1 MTTTSSTSSSATTG
15 SSLLTALGAGS
26 GIDTAALVSNLVSAS
41 FSGKDSVLA
50 AKEKLHTAQISAL
63 GTLRN
68 GITGFTSALQNLMKG
83 GTLQLQPSTSN
94 SSIVTVK
101 PTSGA
106 NLEALSASIE
116 VRQLAQSQSLVSV
129 PLQST
134 APEVGLGSLTLT
146 TNGTTPAR
154 TFHIAI
160 TAANNNIEGLAKAI
174 NDANTG
180 TTPSGVTASVVSDSS
195 GKRLVL
201 KGGIGASNTFS
212 LTADSGSEAALSRFA
227 FDASSPSANP
237 DMTRAQ
243 EAKDAIIRMD
253 GVDSTYATNTVTGLI
268 SGLTLDLV
276 SAQPGTTVQL
286 AVKHPTDSLTQG
298 VTDFVDA
305 YNELKSQI
313 DTLSAAATD
322 DSDAGALR
330 GTPAVR
336 EMMRQLRTIST
347 TKLTTLDGPQTLAE
361 IGVSTARD
369 GKLVLDSAK
378 LAKAVADHPTSVEAM
393 FTPSQRSSNPNL
405 QITSAPGAVKPGT
418 YTVSNIL
425 LGPPVSGKLGTGL
438 AQTSF
443 LPHSTDASGLVAMTN
458 SAAPGLA
465 IHVAGDVSTA
475 TITIDPG
482 LVGILKG
489 ISDDL
494 LKDAAPKVAG
504 GHREQGALTAFN
516 ETLTNQTTSLTKDRE
531 RLQAQET
538 AYTNQLTKQF
548 TAMQN
553 AVSSY
558 KSVQSYMTQQIA
570 MWSNKN

>member
-26 GIDTAALVSNLVSAS
+26 GIDTAALVSSLVSAS
-41 FSGKDSVLA
+41 FSGKDSALT

-63 GTLRN
+63 GTLSN
-68 GITGFTSALQNLMKG
+68 GVTGFTSALQKLMAG
-83 GTLQLQPSTSN
+83 GTLQVQPSSSN
-94 SSIVTVK
+94 SSIVTAK
-101 PTSGA
+101 AASGA
-106 NLEALSASIE
+106 DISNFSANIE
-116 VRQLAQSQSLVSV
+116 VRQLAQSQTLVSL

-134 APEVGLGSLTLT
+134 APEVGTGSLTLT
-146 TNGTTPAR
+146 TPTGTSN
-154 TFHIAI
+154 IAI
-160 TAANNNIEGLAKAI
+160 TAANNSLEGLAKAI

-201 KGGIGASNTFS
+201 KGASGASNSFS
-212 LTADSGSEAALSRFA
+212 LTANIDADASLSRFVY
-227 FDASSPSANP
+227 DAANPTGNP

-243 EAKDAIIRMD
+243 QAKDAIVRMD
-253 GVDSTYATNTVTGLI
+253 GVDSTYPTNTVTSLFN
-268 SGLTLDLV
+268 GLTLNLV
-276 SAQPGTTVQL
+276 SAQPGTNVQL
-286 AVKHPTDSLTQG
+286 SATHPTDALKQA

-305 YNELKSQI
+305 YNELKTQI
-313 DTLSAAATD
+313 DSASAAATD
-322 DSDAGALR
+322 DSDAGALH

-336 EMMRQLRTIST
+336 EMMRQLKTIPS

-361 IGVSTARD
+361 LGVTTGRD
-369 GKLVLDSAK
+369 GKLSVDTTR
-378 LAKAVADHPTSVEAM
+378 LAKAVADYPASVEAM
-393 FTPSQRSSNPNL
+393 FNPGQRSSDPNL
-405 QITSAPGAVKPGT
+405 QITNAAGAVKPGT
-418 YTVSNIL
+418 YTVSNIV
-425 LGPPVSGKLGTGL
+425 LGPPVSGKLGVVPS
-438 AQTSF
+438 QTSF
-443 LPHSTDASGLVAMTN
+443 LPHPTDTSGLIAM
-458 SAAPGLA
+458 SSSVAPGLS
-465 IHVAGDVSTA
+465 IHVLGDVGTA
-475 TITIDPG
+475 TISIDAG
-482 LVGILKG
+482 LVGVLKG

-494 LKDAAPKVAG
+494 LKNKSST
-504 GHREQGALTAFN
+504 EKGALTVLN
-516 ETLTNQTTSLTKDRE
+516 ETLTAQTKSLTNDRD

>member
-1 MTTTSSTSSSATTG
+1 MTTTSATSSSATTG

-26 GIDTAALVSNLVSAS
+26 GIDTAALVSSLVSAS
-41 FSGKDSVLA
+41 FTGKDNALT

-83 GTLQLQPSTSN
+83 GTLQLQPSSSN
-94 SSIVTVK
+94 SSIVTAK

-106 NLEALSASIE
+106 NLDALSASIE
-116 VRQLAQSQSLVSV
+116 VRQLAQSQTLVSV

-146 TNGTTPAR
+146 TAAGAFN
-154 TFHIAI
+154 IAI

-201 KGGIGASNTFS
+201 KSGIGASNAFS
-212 LTADSGSEAALSRFA
+212 LTANSGSEAALSRFA
-227 FDASSPSANP
+227 FDPSSPLADP
-237 DMTRAQ
+237 GMTRAQ

-405 QITSAPGAVKPGT
+405 QITSAPGAVRPGT